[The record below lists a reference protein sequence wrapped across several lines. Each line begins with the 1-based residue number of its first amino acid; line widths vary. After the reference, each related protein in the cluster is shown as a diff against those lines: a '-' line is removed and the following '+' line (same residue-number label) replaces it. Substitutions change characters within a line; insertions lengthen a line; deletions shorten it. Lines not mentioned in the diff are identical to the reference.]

1 MSVSKVLVS
10 AGFVLAF
17 AAGFMLKGAVGP
29 EPVVHAAAA
38 DRVFE
43 MRTYIASAGRF
54 DAMKSRFRDHTIRFF
69 NKYNMTGVGYWTP
82 IAATPGAGNTLV
94 YILAH
99 ESREAATKSWAAF
112 NADRGVVEGRA
123 PTRWSAAIRWPAPI
137 RYFLEP
143 VDFSPI
149 K

>member
-1 MSVSKVLVS
+1 MSVSKGLVC

-17 AAGFMLKGAVGP
+17 GAGFVMRGTVTP
-29 EPVVHAAAA
+29 VPVVHAAAA

-43 MRTYIASAGRF
+43 VRTYVASAGRF
-54 DAMKSRFRDHTIRFF
+54 DALKSRFRDHTIRFF

-82 IAATPGAGNTLV
+82 VAGTPGAGNTIV

-99 ESREAATKSWAAF
+99 ESREAAAKNWAAF
-112 NADRGVVEGRA
+112 NADPEWMKVRTESMVGGNPVARA
-123 PTRWSAAIRWPAPI
+123 DS
-137 RYFLEP
+137 YFLEP